1 MKISEDAIQDI
12 FLNLSKEINLKT
24 IAYICS
30 YEINDNIAT
39 EELSKQSAEIKNFCK
54 LHDLELN
61 EISEETSTRDD
72 FKPVLLNMMSN
83 QFSPSDKLIV
93 ANPNVISR
101 NKDFRDWIVDE
112 FTRMKVEI
120 IYLTQDTEEK
130 TLQFERNITTI
141 KERIKNIP
149 SLPEI
154 ITKSIEIMQD
164 ENASVGDLSKVISN
178 DIGLT
183 ARVLKLV
190 NSAYYGFPKQI
201 STIQQSISI
210 LGFTTIKGVILSA
223 SIYKMFSNKNNQTF
237 NYKDFWKH
245 SLLVASSSRMLSK
258 YVESNFK
265 EDIFAAA
272 FLHDI
277 GKIILAQYDW
287 QNYSQVCSQK
297 NLSDLE
303 MMKVEEQYCGLNH
316 CEIANIVAY
325 SWNLPEIFCDI
336 ITYHHYPLNSFKFK
350 KECSIVYL
358 SNLIVDS
365 IMRNENLNYDNIPLD
380 LLENLEVSVDNICN
394 VHDELRELSL
404 SVNDIDSFFE

>member
-1 MKISEDAIQDI
+1 MR
-12 FLNLSKEINLKT
+12 T

-30 YEINDNIAT
+30 YEINENILT
-39 EELSKQSAEIKNFCK
+39 EELSKQSADIKNFCK
-54 LHDLELN
+54 IHGLELN
-61 EISEETSTRDD
+61 EICEETSTRDD
-72 FKPVLLNMMSN
+72 FKPVLLNMMSS
-83 QFSPSDKLIV
+83 QISASDKLIV
-93 ANPNVISR
+93 ANPNIISR
-101 NKDFRDWIVDE
+101 NKDFRDWIIDE
-112 FTRMKVEI
+112 FNRMNVEI

-130 TLQFERNITTI
+130 SLQFERKITTI
-141 KERIKNIP
+141 TEKIKNIP

-164 ENASVGDLSKVISN
+164 ENASVNDLSKVISN

-201 STIQQSISI
+201 STIQQAIAI

-223 SIYKMFSNKNNQTF
+223 SIYKMFVVKNNQTF
-237 NYKDFWKH
+237 NYKEFWKY
-245 SLLVASSSRMLSK
+245 SLLVASGTRMLSK
-258 YVESNFK
+258 FVESNFK

-287 QNYSQVCSQK
+287 QNYSQVCKQE
-297 NLSDLE
+297 NISDAE
-303 MMKVEEQYCGLNH
+303 TMKAEEKFCGLNH

-336 ITYHHYPLNSFKFK
+336 ITYHHNPLDSFKFK

-358 SNLIVDS
+358 ANLIVDS
-365 IMRNENLNYDNIPLD
+365 IMSNENLNYDNIPLD
-380 LLENLEVSVDNICN
+380 LLENLHVSVDNIYK
-394 VHDELRELSL
+394 VHDELRDLSL